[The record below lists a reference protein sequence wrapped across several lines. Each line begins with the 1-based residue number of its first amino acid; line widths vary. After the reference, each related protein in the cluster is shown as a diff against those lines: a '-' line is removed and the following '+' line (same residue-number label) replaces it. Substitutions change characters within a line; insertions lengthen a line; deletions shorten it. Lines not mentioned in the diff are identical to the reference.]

1 MGMILQVTARRVA
14 RAVLGASVP
23 VLAAALLMS
32 GGSAYAKEEAKAA
45 DAVRAELGKPLG
57 EVQALMQKG
66 KYREALAALK
76 DAGEVKNRTPYEN
89 YVIERLRASAAARSG
104 DDEIAA
110 RSFRAVIAS
119 GRLGPKERSQFQEGL
134 IAIEY
139 RAKDYAAVVELAS
152 AYFRYGGNDK
162 AIRTLYQQSLYLK
175 GDYTG
180 VAAELTAEI
189 DAGIKANRKPP
200 EVQLQLLA
208 SAYLKQSNHAGYI
221 SALEHLL
228 DYYPKK
234 EYWTDVIYRIAQ
246 LPGMRER
253 LALDL
258 ARLRLTVGQSH
269 SVADFLEPAQ
279 LSLQAGFPLEAL
291 KFLDKGFASGKLGV
305 GPEGERHKRLLELA
319 KRQAAEDS
327 NSLKDSE
334 KLALASADGKLALA
348 NGYDLV
354 LNGQNDKGL
363 ELMATGISKGGI
375 KYVDDAR
382 LLLGYAQYIARQKS
396 KAIQTMRSIKGH
408 DAPAV
413 LARLWVI
420 QLSN

>member
-1 MGMILQVTARRVA
+1 MSLQVAARRVA
-14 RAVLGASVP
+14 RAVVVASVP
-23 VLAAALLMS
+23 VLAAALLLS
-32 GGSAYAKEEAKAA
+32 GGSAFSKEEAKAA
-45 DAVRAELGKPLG
+45 ETVRAELGKPLG

-66 KYREALAALK
+66 KYREALAELK
-76 DAGEVKNRTPYEN
+76 DADEVKNRTPYEN
-89 YVIERLRASAAARSG
+89 YVIERLRASAAARTG
-104 DDEIAA
+104 DNEIAIK
-110 RSFRAVIAS
+110 SFRIVLAS
-119 GRLGPKERSQFQEGL
+119 GRLGPKEREQFQEGL
-134 IAIEY
+134 IAMEY
-139 RAKDYAAVVELAS
+139 RSRDYPAVIELAS
-152 AYFRYGGNDK
+152 AYFRDGGNDK

-189 DAGIKANRKPP
+189 DADIKANRKPP
-200 EVQLQLLA
+200 EEQLQLLA
-208 SAYLKQSNHAGYI
+208 NSYLKQSNHAGYI
-221 SALEHLL
+221 SALERLL

-234 EYWTDVIYRIAQ
+234 EYWTDAIYRISQ

-258 ARLRLTVGQSH
+258 ARLRLAVGQSN

-279 LSLQAGFPLEAL
+279 LALQAGYPLEAL
-291 KFLDKGFASGKLGV
+291 KFLDQGFASGKLGV
-305 GPEGERHKRLLELA
+305 GPEGERHKRLRDLG
-319 KRQAAEDS
+319 KRQAAEDT

-363 ELMATGISKGGI
+363 ALMAAGISKGGI
-375 KYVDDAR
+375 KQVDDAR
-382 LLLGYAQYIARQKS
+382 LLLGYAQYVAGQKS
-396 KAIQTMRSIKGH
+396 KAIQTMRSINGQG
-408 DAPAV
+408 APAV
-413 LARLWVI
+413 LAKLWVI